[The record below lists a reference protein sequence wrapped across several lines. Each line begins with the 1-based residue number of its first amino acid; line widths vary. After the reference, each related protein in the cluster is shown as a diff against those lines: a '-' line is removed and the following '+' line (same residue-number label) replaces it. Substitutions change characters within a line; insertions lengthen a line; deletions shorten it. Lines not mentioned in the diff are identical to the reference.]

1 MGSDDMD
8 TMAIMDKKRLT
19 KILAKADR
27 REVAA
32 LSADI
37 RKTYS
42 PVVVKEPGK
51 TLAMIKM
58 REPVKQSLFYLGEVI
73 VCEAT
78 VEIDG
83 VSGVAVLMG
92 DDTEKT
98 LDMAIIDAAVNKG
111 VFTGTEALLT
121 WEREQNDRLMRE
133 NALHMKTMVNFE
145 SMDQEAPDDLAANKK
160 A

>member
-1 MGSDDMD
+1 MS
-8 TMAIMDKKRLT
+8 

-27 REVAA
+27 VTVAG

-37 RKTYS
+37 QKKHAIT
-42 PVVVKEPGK
+42 VIKEPGK

-73 VCEAT
+73 VCEAV
-78 VEIDG
+78 VELDG
-83 VSGVAVLMG
+83 VKGMSVTMG
-92 DDTEKT
+92 DDADKT
-98 LDMAIIDAAVNKG
+98 LDMAIIDAAVNRG
-111 VFTGTEALLT
+111 VFTATETLRVL
-121 WEREQNDRLMRE
+121 EQQQEERLMRE

-145 SMDQEAPDDLAANKK
+145 SMDGEVPDDVAAFKK